1 MATPQQSQQERLADL
16 RARHRRMSIPQ
27 VALESDA
34 IDESLGV
41 GTALQKIEAT
51 IIRERARQERV
62 QQQQRAQNVKRT
74 EYRTRKRAEQAGKS
88 DISQVPAEIMSDQ
101 AIDAAIA
108 QEERNAALRADQSQI
123 GTTSPV
129 WNYPAETRRALGYY
143 TNNEREQAAQL
154 NDIRSNTFLGS
165 VMPNFGRQ
173 AAYNN
178 PGAEMDAFRQTAL
191 YVPNAVMGGLSF
203 NLPSATQAAVTGAR
217 TGWQTV
223 GNVAQ
228 RAVKAGTKAVKSA
241 APVMTNPRWAT
252 TTTAFTVPLAASAAN
267 DDNSGVVVG
276 SLGTLAALGL
286 GAYLTKGKL
295 WGKTPEATTEAA
307 VSSQYAYKPK
317 YGLFSWEH
325 PTSWAR
331 RQKQSIK
338 DAKMAKAID
347 EWNAAVGD
355 PAKEKAFI
363 EKYNIREAEGTP
375 QWINKEVTKPK
386 TYRAAKMETVQEPV
400 MEDVTSSI
408 LGPDGKPVIV
418 QRPKL
423 GADGKP
429 IMQSVEREVKD
440 AAGNP
445 VMQNKP
451 VLDGEGKPVMKTF
464 TRREPKLGDDGEQI
478 IVYNP
483 ISRDDVRPFLQG
495 RTGDDYTSNLFNI
508 DDIIL
513 RGPTSRQ
520 QLWARLRNVGR
531 IGTFSVPAGGFAA
544 YLLSGTKSSDGS
556 SNKGIKERREEIQD
570 RIQEKKDSIELLNQ
584 EKVLRDV
591 QKDLNNTKQSSSSD
605 LPEGFVP
612 IEGVRGDSVAVRS
625 NSGRVDSIVDLS
637 QPRRTG
643 RFGREAN

>member
-1 MATPQQSQQERLADL
+1 MATPQQSQQEKLADL
-16 RARHRRMSIPQ
+16 RAKHRRMSRPQ
-27 VALESDA
+27 VTLQTDAVNETLASDN
-34 IDESLGV
+34 
-41 GTALQKIEAT
+41 TLQMIEAAMVQE
-51 IIRERARQERV
+51 RDQQERAKT
-62 QQQQRAQNVKRT
+62 QNARRS
-74 EYRTRKRAEQAGKS
+74 EYRTRRRAEQANRP
-88 DISQVPAEIMSDQ
+88 DITQVPAEIMSDQ
-101 AIDAAIA
+101 AVDAALA
-108 QEERNAALRADQSQI
+108 QEEREAMLRAEQPQI
-123 GTTSPV
+123 NVTSPV
-129 WNYPAETRRALGYY
+129 WNYSDVVRRALGYY
-143 TNNEREQAAQL
+143 TNYEREQAAQL

-191 YVPNAVMGGLSF
+191 YMPNAVMGGLSF
-203 NLPSATQAAVTGAR
+203 NLPSATQAAMTGAR

-286 GAYLTKGKL
+286 GALLTKGKF
-295 WGKTPEATTEAA
+295 WGKTPEATTEAVA
-307 VSSQYAYKPK
+307 SSQYAYKPK
-317 YGLFSWEH
+317 YGLFTWEY

-363 EKYNIREAEGTP
+363 EKYNIKKSEGIP
-375 QWINKEVTKPK
+375 QWIEKEVTEPR
-386 TYRAAKMETVQEPV
+386 TYKAQKMETVEEPV
-400 MEDVTSSI
+400 MEDVPSSV
-408 LGPDGKPVIV
+408 LGPDGNPVMV
-418 QRPKL
+418 QRPKI
-423 GADGKP
+423 GEDGRP
-429 IMQSVEREVKD
+429 VMQSVQRSVLD
-440 AAGNP
+440 ADFNP
-445 VMQNKP
+445 VTYDAP
-451 VLDGEGKPVMKTF
+451 VLNDQGQPVMMTY
-464 TRREPKLGDDGEQI
+464 TRREPKLGEDGHQI
-478 IVYNP
+478 INYDP
-483 ISRDDVRPFLQG
+483 ISRDDVVPFLKG
-495 RTGDDYTSNLFNI
+495 RMGDDYTSNLLNVE
-508 DDIIL
+508 DIIL
-513 RGPTSRQ
+513 RGPSSRQ

-556 SNKGIKERREEIQD
+556 SNKGIKERRKEIQD

-643 RFGREAN
+643 RFGRGTN

>member
-16 RARHRRMSIPQ
+16 RTRHRRMSRPQ
-27 VALESDA
+27 VSLESDA

-51 IIRERARQERV
+51 IIRERARQERA

-88 DISQVPAEIMSDQ
+88 DISQMPAEIMSDQ

-108 QEERNAALRADQSQI
+108 QEERNAALKADQSQI

-228 RAVKAGTKAVKSA
+228 RAMQTGTQAVRSA
-241 APVMTNPRWAT
+241 TPVVTNPRWVAT
-252 TTTAFTVPLAASAAN
+252 TSAFTVPLAASASN
-267 DDNSGVVVG
+267 GDYTG
-276 SLGTLAALGL
+276 LGL
-286 GAYLTKGKL
+286 GLGIPLTLLGGAYLTKGKL
-295 WGKTPEATTEAA
+295 WGKTPEAATEAVA
-307 VSSQYAYKPK
+307 SSQYAYKPK
-317 YGLFSWEH
+317 YGPFTWEY

-331 RQKQSIK
+331 RQKKSIRDSRMSK
-338 DAKMAKAID
+338 VID
-347 EWNAAVGD
+347 EWNSAVGD
-355 PAKEKAFI
+355 PAKEKSFI
-363 EKYNIREAEGTP
+363 DKYNIREADGVP
-375 QWINKEVTKPK
+375 QWIEREVTEPQ
-386 TYRAAKMETVQEPV
+386 TYRAVKMETVQEPV
-400 MEDVTSSI
+400 MESVPSSI
-408 LGPDGKPVIV
+408 IGPDGNPVMVERPKLDADGKPV
-418 QRPKL
+418 
-423 GADGKP
+423 
-429 IMQSVEREVKD
+429 MQSVQREVLD
-440 AAGNP
+440 ADYQP
-445 VMQNKP
+445 VTYDAP
-451 VLDGEGKPVMKTF
+451 LLDGEGKPVMKTF

-495 RTGDDYTSNLFNI
+495 RTGDDYTSSLFNI

-513 RGPTSRQ
+513 KGPTSSQ
-520 QLWARLRNVGR
+520 QFWMRLRNLGRVG
-531 IGTFSVPAGGFAA
+531 IPSGIAGGLSAH
-544 YLLSGTKSSDGS
+544 LLSNTESSDGETEES
-556 SNKGIKERREEIQD
+556 IKDAKKRV
-570 RIQEKKDSIELLNQ
+570 QEKIAATEDSIELRKLQNELARIRGEQ
-584 EKVLRDV
+584 
-591 QKDLNNTKQSSSSD
+591 NTSSSNS

-612 IEGVRGDSVAVRS
+612 PLGVKGDSVVVRS
-625 NSGRVDSIVDLS
+625 QSGAIDSIINRA